1 MNIYIKLEILSREL
15 KAKML
20 LGMYAAAKG
29 HQVLIGDE
37 EILRLIENKKLN
49 PGIILEKSI
58 TPAESRINQLKN
70 YNENKSIV
78 TSLDEET
85 PLSTNN
91 LDLFCEVR
99 FSKETLN
106 LSKKVFCWSN
116 YDYEVLAKHFPSLK
130 KKFFATGNPR
140 MELWKEKYNDLYK
153 SEEIKKKR
161 YIMIS
166 SNIGVGLWN
175 SKYSDVIRM
184 LRKNGYFKN
193 KEYEK
198 YFFSWMKYNFSLLHK
213 FTSAIDYLTERFPNY
228 NFLVRPHPSESEE
241 NWKNILKKKRNLK
254 IDKNMDHS
262 FLIQNSEII
271 IHNGCTGGIEGF
283 IRKKKVISFKPLKEN
298 GVLEFAN
305 QFGYLAENQEELGDI
320 IEKIYDEMEPKK
332 INEELYHKFVSRY
345 GDVIHSNAVQNII
358 SEWEEY
364 NADEEKLSIQNNL
377 FLIKIKNKLRFL
389 KNFFIKPVKNEKFP
403 VFEKIIIENL
413 FNSLKKTDQK
423 LNKVKFDLIGPKLF
437 KLRLSND

>member
-1 MNIYIKLEILSREL
+1 MHWWYR
-15 KAKML
+15 
-20 LGMYAAAKG
+20 
-29 HQVLIGDE
+29 
-37 EILRLIENKKLN
+37 
-49 PGIILEKSI
+49 
-58 TPAESRINQLKN
+58 
-70 YNENKSIV
+70 
-78 TSLDEET
+78 
-85 PLSTNN
+85 
-91 LDLFCEVR
+91 R
-99 FSKETLN
+99 FYQKE
-106 LSKKVFCWSN
+106 
-116 YDYEVLAKHFPSLK
+116 
-130 KKFFATGNPR
+130 
-140 MELWKEKYNDLYK
+140 
-153 SEEIKKKR
+153 
-161 YIMIS
+161 
-166 SNIGVGLWN
+166 
-175 SKYSDVIRM
+175 
-184 LRKNGYFKN
+184 
-193 KEYEK
+193 
-198 YFFSWMKYNFSLLHK
+198 
-213 FTSAIDYLTERFPNY
+213 
-228 NFLVRPHPSESEE
+228 
-241 NWKNILKKKRNLK
+241 
-254 IDKNMDHS
+254 
-262 FLIQNSEII
+262 
-271 IHNGCTGGIEGF
+271 
-283 IRKKKVISFKPLKEN
+283 KVISFKPLKEN